1 LSRTKKSSSPPLSH
15 DPFADREAQNYS
27 NPIPSREFILQ
38 KLTDVGVPLNRQ
50 EIAELLQIQDPEQL
64 EALRRRLKA
73 MEQAGQVVWNRG
85 GAYGLPHKMDLVR
98 GRVQAHPDGFG
109 FLIPELGGDDIF
121 LSEKQMLSLLHQDRA
136 LVRVTGKDRK
146 GRSEGTVVE
155 VLERGISE
163 LVGRFVQEKKI
174 AFVEPHNRRI
184 SQDVLIPPDEQAN
197 AKNGQMVVVKL
208 LKYPDKHQPPIGTI
222 IQILGDELAAGM
234 ETDVAI
240 RDHNL
245 PNNWSIAIDEEIKT
259 FTDQIPIQGRE
270 DIRHLS
276 LVTID
281 GDDSRDFDDAV
292 YCEPHGKGWRLLV
305 AIADVSHYVKP
316 NSALDL
322 EAKERGTSVYFP
334 DRVLPMLP
342 ERLSNELCSLNPQVD
357 RLCMVCEL
365 IISHLGTVRR
375 TRFFEGIMK
384 SAARLTYK
392 KVAAALK
399 GDKNAVPSNLL
410 NYIENLFQL
419 YQKLRERREKRGAI
433 DFDTQET
440 RFVLNAEGKVE
451 KIVPVIRNDA
461 HRLIEEMMLLAN
473 VAAAE
478 FLSNAELPFL
488 YRVHEGPTP
497 EKLTD
502 LRNFLKEL
510 GLKIGGKDQPSAE
523 HYAKLLKSIQDR
535 PDTQRIQTVLL
546 RSLQM
551 AIYSPENKGHFGLA
565 FENYAHFTS
574 PIRRYPDLMVHR
586 AIRHVLQGKSPAEF
600 LYHLENLKVLGE
612 QCSMAERRAD
622 DASRDVAYWLKCQ
635 YMVDKIGEIYT
646 GIVTAVTAFG
656 LFVELEGIFI
666 EGLVHVTSLKN
677 DYYHYDAPHHRLR
690 GERSGTVYH
699 LSDRLQVRVV
709 RVNVEEKKIDLIP
722 AEV

>member
-1 LSRTKKSSSPPLSH
+1 
-15 DPFADREAQNYS
+15 
-27 NPIPSREFILQ
+27 
-38 KLTDVGVPLNRQ
+38 
-50 EIAELLQIQDPEQL
+50 
-64 EALRRRLKA
+64 
-73 MEQAGQVVWNRG
+73 M
-85 GAYGLPHKMDLVR
+85 
-98 GRVQAHPDGFG
+98 
-109 FLIPELGGDDIF
+109 
-121 LSEKQMLSLLHQDRA
+121 
-136 LVRVTGKDRK
+136 
-146 GRSEGTVVE
+146 
-155 VLERGISE
+155 
-163 LVGRFVQEKKI
+163 

-184 SQDVLIPPDEQAN
+184 SQDILIPDGEHGN

-208 LKYPDKHQPPIGTI
+208 LKYPDKHQPPMGQI
-222 IQILGDELAAGM
+222 IQILGDEVAAGM
-234 ETDVAI
+234 ETEVAI

-245 PNNWSIAIDEEIKT
+245 PNSWSAAVLEEIKT
-259 FTDQIPIQGRE
+259 FTDQMPTQGRE
-270 DIRHLS
+270 DLRQTP

-292 YCEPHGKGWRLLV
+292 FCEPHGKGWRLLV

-316 NSALDL
+316 DSALDL

-334 DRVLPMLP
+334 DRVIPMLP
-342 ERLSNELCSLNPQVD
+342 ERLSNELCSLNPNVE

-365 IISHLGTVRR
+365 IISHLGTVRK

-384 SAARLTYK
+384 SAARLTYN

-399 GDKNAVPSNLL
+399 GDKNAVDANILPQ
-410 NYIENLFQL
+410 IENLFQL

-440 RFVLNAEGKVE
+440 FFVLNKEGKVE
-451 KIVPVIRNDA
+451 KILPVVRNDA

-473 VAAAE
+473 VATAE
-478 FLSNAELPFL
+478 FLSKAEMPFL
-488 YRVHEGPTP
+488 YRVHSGPTQ
-497 EKLTD
+497 EKLND
-502 LRNFLKEL
+502 LHNFLKEL
-510 GLKIGGKDQPSAE
+510 GLKIGGKDEPTAQ
-523 HYAKLLKSIQDR
+523 HYAKLLNSIQDR
-535 PDTQRIQTVLL
+535 PDVHRIQTVLL

-565 FENYAHFTS
+565 YEAYAHFTS

-586 AIRHVLQGKSPAEF
+586 AIRHIVQGKTPAEF
-600 LYHLENLKVLGE
+600 PYSIENLKLLGE

-646 GIVTAVTAFG
+646 GVVTGVTAFG

-666 EGLVHVTSLKN
+666 EGLIHVTSLKN
-677 DYYHYDAPHHRLR
+677 DYYHHDAPHHRLR

-709 RVNVEEKKIDLIP
+709 RVNVEEKKIDLVL

>member
-1 LSRTKKSSSPPLSH
+1 MS
-15 DPFADREAQNYS
+15 DPFADREAQKYA
-27 NPIPSREFILQ
+27 NPIPSREFILE
-38 KLTDVGVPLNRQ
+38 KLTDVGVPLNRDAL
-50 EIAELLQIQDPEQL
+50 AELLNIQDPEQL
-64 EALRRRLKA
+64 EGLRRRLKA
-73 MEQAGQVVWNRG
+73 MEQAGQLVWNRG

-109 FLIPELGGDDIF
+109 FLIPDAGGEDVF

-136 LVRVTGKDRK
+136 LVRVTGKDRR
-146 GRSEGTVVE
+146 GRQEGVVVE

-163 LVGRFVQEKKI
+163 LVGRYVKEKKM

-184 SQDVLIPPDEQAN
+184 SQDILIPDGEHGN

-208 LKYPDKHQPPIGTI
+208 LKYPDKHQPPMGQI
-222 IQILGDELAAGM
+222 IQILGDEVAAGM
-234 ETDVAI
+234 ETEVAI

-245 PNNWSIAIDEEIKT
+245 PNSWSAAVLEEIKT
-259 FTDQIPIQGRE
+259 FTDQMPTQGRE
-270 DIRHLS
+270 DLRQTP

-292 YCEPHGKGWRLLV
+292 FCEPHGKGWRLLV

-316 NSALDL
+316 DSALDL

-334 DRVLPMLP
+334 DRVIPMLP
-342 ERLSNELCSLNPQVD
+342 ERLSNELCSLNPHVE

-365 IISHLGTVRR
+365 IISHLGTVRK
-375 TRFFEGIMK
+375 TRFFGGIMK
-384 SAARLTYK
+384 SAARLTYN

-399 GDKNAVPSNLL
+399 GDKNAVDANILPQ
-410 NYIENLFQL
+410 IENLFQL

-440 RFVLNAEGKVE
+440 FFVLNKEGKVE
-451 KIVPVIRNDA
+451 KILPVVRNDA

-473 VAAAE
+473 VATAE
-478 FLSNAELPFL
+478 FLSKAEMPFL
-488 YRVHEGPTP
+488 YRVHLGPTQ
-497 EKLTD
+497 EKLND
-502 LRNFLKEL
+502 LHNFLKEL
-510 GLKIGGKDQPSAE
+510 GLKIGGKDQPTAQ
-523 HYAKLLKSIQDR
+523 HYAKLLNSIQDR
-535 PDTQRIQTVLL
+535 PDVHRIQTVLL

-565 FENYAHFTS
+565 YEAYAHFTS

-586 AIRHVLQGKSPAEF
+586 AIRHIVQGKTPAEF
-600 LYHLENLKVLGE
+600 PYSIENLKLLGE

-646 GIVTAVTAFG
+646 GVVTGVTAFG

-666 EGLVHVTSLKN
+666 EGLIHVTSLKN
-677 DYYHYDAPHHRLR
+677 DYYHHDAPHHRLR

-709 RVNVEEKKIDLIP
+709 RVNVEEKKIDLVL

>member
-1 LSRTKKSSSPPLSH
+1 LSRTKNTPPV
-15 DPFADREAQNYS
+15 DPFADREAQKYP

-38 KLTDVGVPLNRQ
+38 KLTDAGEPLNRQ
-50 EIAELLQIQDPEQL
+50 EIAELFQIQDPEQL

-73 MEQAGQVVWNRG
+73 MEQAGQLVWNRG

-109 FLIPELGGDDIF
+109 FLIPDAGGEDVF

-136 LVRVTGKDRK
+136 LVRVTGKDR
-146 GRSEGTVVE
+146 RNRREGVVVE

-174 AFVEPHNRRI
+174 SFVEPHNRRI
-184 SQDVLIPPDEQAN
+184 SQDILIPHDEQAN

-222 IQILGDELAAGM
+222 IQVLGDELAAGM

-245 PNNWSIAIDEEIKT
+245 PNSWSNAVLEEIKT
-259 FTDQIPIQGRE
+259 FTDQMPTQGRE
-270 DIRHLS
+270 DLRDTP

-292 YCEPHGKGWRLLV
+292 FCEPHGKGWRLLV

-316 NSALDL
+316 DSALDL

-334 DRVLPMLP
+334 DRVIPMLP
-342 ERLSNELCSLNPQVD
+342 ERLSNELCSLNPHVE

-375 TRFFEGIMK
+375 FRFFEGIMK

-392 KVAAALK
+392 KVAAVLK
-399 GDKNAVPSNLL
+399 GDKNAVDANLL
-410 NYIENLFQL
+410 PHLENLFQL

-440 RFVLNAEGKVE
+440 FFVLNKAGKVE
-451 KIVPVIRNDA
+451 KILPVIRNDA

-478 FLSNAELPFL
+478 FLSSAEMPFL
-488 YRVHEGPTP
+488 YRVHEGPTT
-497 EKLTD
+497 EKLND

-510 GLKIGGKDQPSAE
+510 GLKMGGKDQPSAE

-535 PDTQRIQTVLL
+535 PDVQRIQTVLL

-586 AIRHVLQGKSPAEF
+586 AIRHLLQGKIPSDFP
-600 LYHLENLKVLGE
+600 YSLENLKVLGE
-612 QCSMAERRAD
+612 QCSMTERRAD
-622 DASRDVAYWLKCQ
+622 EASRDVVYWLKCQ

-666 EGLVHVTSLKN
+666 EGLIHVTSLKN
-677 DYYHYDAPHHRLR
+677 DYYHHDAVHHRLR
-690 GERSGTVYH
+690 GERSGKVYH

-709 RVNVEEKKIDLIP
+709 RVNVEEKKIDLVP

>member
-1 LSRTKKSSSPPLSH
+1 MS
-15 DPFADREAQNYS
+15 DPFADREAQKYA
-27 NPIPSREFILQ
+27 NPIPSREFILE
-38 KLTDVGVPLNRQ
+38 KLTDVGVPLNRDAL
-50 EIAELLQIQDPEQL
+50 AELLNIQDPEQL
-64 EALRRRLKA
+64 EGLRRRLKA
-73 MEQAGQVVWNRG
+73 MEQAGQLVWNRG
-85 GAYGLPHKMDLVR
+85 GAYGSPHKMDLVR

-109 FLIPELGGDDIF
+109 FLIPDAGGEDVF

-136 LVRVTGKDRK
+136 LVRVTGKDRR
-146 GRSEGTVVE
+146 GRQEGVVVE

-163 LVGRFVQEKKI
+163 LVGRYVKEKKM

-184 SQDVLIPPDEQAN
+184 SQDILIPDGEHGN

-208 LKYPDKHQPPIGTI
+208 LKYPDKHQPPMGQI
-222 IQILGDELAAGM
+222 IQILGDEVAAGM
-234 ETDVAI
+234 ETEVAI

-245 PNNWSIAIDEEIKT
+245 PNSWSAAVLEEIKT
-259 FTDQIPIQGRE
+259 FTDQMPTQGRE
-270 DIRHLS
+270 DLRQTP

-292 YCEPHGKGWRLLV
+292 FCEPHGKGWRLLV

-316 NSALDL
+316 DSALDL

-334 DRVLPMLP
+334 DRVIPMLP
-342 ERLSNELCSLNPQVD
+342 ERLSNELCSLNPNVE

-365 IISHLGTVRR
+365 IISHLGTVRK

-384 SAARLTYK
+384 SSARLTYN

-399 GDKNAVPSNLL
+399 GDKNAVDANILPQ
-410 NYIENLFQL
+410 IENLFQL

-440 RFVLNAEGKVE
+440 FFVLNKEGKVE
-451 KIVPVIRNDA
+451 KILPVVRNDA

-473 VAAAE
+473 VATAE
-478 FLSNAELPFL
+478 FLSKAEMPFL
-488 YRVHEGPTP
+488 YRVHSGPTQ
-497 EKLTD
+497 EKLND
-502 LRNFLKEL
+502 LHNFLKEL
-510 GLKIGGKDQPSAE
+510 GLKIGGKDQPTAQ
-523 HYAKLLKSIQDR
+523 HYAKLLNSIQDR
-535 PDTQRIQTVLL
+535 PDVHRIQTVLL

-565 FENYAHFTS
+565 YEAYAHFTS

-586 AIRHVLQGKSPAEF
+586 AIRHIVQGKTPAEF
-600 LYHLENLKVLGE
+600 PYSIENLKLLGE

-646 GIVTAVTAFG
+646 GVVTGVTAFG

-666 EGLVHVTSLKN
+666 EGLIHVTSLKN
-677 DYYHYDAPHHRLR
+677 DYYHHDAPHHRLR

-709 RVNVEEKKIDLIP
+709 RVNVEEKKIDLVL

>member
-1 LSRTKKSSSPPLSH
+1 LSRTKKTPSIS
-15 DPFADREAQNYS
+15 DPFADREAQKYP
-27 NPIPSREFILQ
+27 NPIPSREFILE
-38 KLTDVGVPLNRQ
+38 KLADVGVPMDRHAL
-50 EIAELLQIQDPEQL
+50 AELLQIQDPEQL

-73 MEQAGQVVWNRG
+73 MEQAGQLVWNRG

-109 FLIPELGGDDIF
+109 FLIPDEGGDDVF
-121 LSEKQMLSLLHQDRA
+121 LSEKQMLILLHQDRA
-136 LVRVTGKDRK
+136 LVRVTGLDRR
-146 GRSEGTVVE
+146 GRREGVVVE
-155 VLERGISE
+155 VLERGLTE
-163 LVGRFVQEKKI
+163 LVGRYVREKKI

-184 SQDVLIPPDEQAN
+184 SQDILIPDGEHNN
-197 AKNGQMVVVKL
+197 AKHGQMVVVKL
-208 LKYPDKHQPPIGTI
+208 LKYPDKHQPPLGTI
-222 IQILGDELAAGM
+222 IQILGDELASGM
-234 ETDVAI
+234 ETEVAV
-240 RDHNL
+240 RAHNL
-245 PNNWSIAIDEEIKT
+245 PNVWSSTVLDEIKI
-259 FTDQIPIQGRE
+259 FTDQIPSEGRE
-270 DIRHLS
+270 DLRQTP

-316 NSALDL
+316 DSALDL

-334 DRVLPMLP
+334 DRVIPMLP
-342 ERLSNELCSLNPQVD
+342 ERLSNELCSLNPHVE

-365 IISHLGTVRR
+365 IISHLGTVRK

-384 SAARLTYK
+384 SAARLTYN
-392 KVAAALK
+392 KVAAALD
-399 GDKNAVPSNLL
+399 GDKNAVDANVLPH
-410 NYIENLFQL
+410 IENLFQL
-419 YQKLRERREKRGAI
+419 YQKLRDRREKRGAI

-440 RFVLNAEGKVE
+440 RFILNAEGKVE
-451 KIVPVIRNDA
+451 KIVPVVRNDA

-478 FLSNAELPFL
+478 FLANAEMPFL
-488 YRVHEGPTP
+488 YRVHDGPTQ
-497 EKLTD
+497 EKLND
-502 LRNFLKEL
+502 LHNFLKEL
-510 GLKIGGKDQPSAE
+510 GLKIGGKDEPTAQ
-523 HYAKLLKSIQDR
+523 HYAKLLNSIQDR
-535 PDTQRIQTVLL
+535 PDLHRIQTVLL

-565 FENYAHFTS
+565 YEAYAHFTS

-586 AIRHVLQGKSPAEF
+586 AIRHVVRGKTSAEF
-600 LYHLENLKVLGE
+600 PYSHEMLKFLGE

-646 GIVTAVTAFG
+646 GIVTGVTAFG

-690 GERSGTVYH
+690 GERSGNVYH

-709 RVNVEEKKIDLIP
+709 RVNVEDKKIDLVP
-722 AEV
+722 AEA

>member
-1 LSRTKKSSSPPLSH
+1 LSRTKKTPSVS
-15 DPFADREAQNYS
+15 DPFADREAQKYP
-27 NPIPSREFILQ
+27 NPIPSREFILE
-38 KLTDVGVPLNRQ
+38 KLADVGVPMNRHAL
-50 EIAELLQIQDPEQL
+50 AELLQIQDPEQL

-73 MEQAGQVVWNRG
+73 MEQAGQLVWNRG
-85 GAYGLPHKMDLVR
+85 GDYGLPHKMDLVR

-109 FLIPELGGDDIF
+109 FLIPDEGGEDVF
-121 LSEKQMLSLLHQDRA
+121 LSEKQMLILLHQDRA
-136 LVRVTGKDRK
+136 LVRVTGLDRR
-146 GRSEGTVVE
+146 GRREGVVVE
-155 VLERGISE
+155 VLERGLTE
-163 LVGRFVQEKKI
+163 LVGRYVREKKI

-184 SQDVLIPPDEQAN
+184 SQDILIPDGEHNN
-197 AKNGQMVVVKL
+197 AKHGQMVVVKL
-208 LKYPDKHQPPIGTI
+208 LKYPEKHQPPIGKI
-222 IQILGDELAAGM
+222 IQVLGDELASGM
-234 ETDVAI
+234 ETEVAV
-240 RDHNL
+240 RAHNL
-245 PNNWSIAIDEEIKT
+245 PNVWSSTVLEEIKI
-259 FTDQIPIQGRE
+259 FTDQIPSEGRE
-270 DIRHLS
+270 DLRQTP

-316 NSALDL
+316 DSALDL

-334 DRVLPMLP
+334 DRVIPMLP
-342 ERLSNELCSLNPQVD
+342 ERLSNELCSLNPHVE

-365 IISHLGTVRR
+365 IISHLGTVRK

-384 SAARLTYK
+384 SAARLTYN

-399 GDKNAVPSNLL
+399 GDKNVVDSNILPH
-410 NYIENLFQL
+410 IENLFQL
-419 YQKLRERREKRGAI
+419 YQKLRDRREKRGAI

-451 KIVPVIRNDA
+451 KIVPVVRNDA

-473 VAAAE
+473 VAAAD
-478 FLSNAELPFL
+478 FLANAEMPFL
-488 YRVHEGPTP
+488 YRVHDGPTQ
-497 EKLTD
+497 EKLND
-502 LRNFLKEL
+502 LHNFLKEL
-510 GLKIGGKDQPSAE
+510 GLKIGGKDEPTAQ
-523 HYAKLLKSIQDR
+523 HYAKLLNSIQDR
-535 PDTQRIQTVLL
+535 PDVHRIQTVLL

-565 FENYAHFTS
+565 YEAYAHFTS

-586 AIRHVLQGKSPAEF
+586 AIRHIVQGKTPAEF
-600 LYHLENLKVLGE
+600 PYSFENLKLLGE

-646 GIVTAVTAFG
+646 GIVTGVTGFG

-690 GERSGTVYH
+690 GERSGNVYH

-722 AEV
+722 AEA